1 MLVFSFHFLVRYL
14 YTLSWS
20 LYNVYKNPQCNWEC
34 CVGVI
39 LLAQNTRANVT
50 EEKEDQSMERKQVQ
64 GDDLE
69 VCFILFVSHDHEQG
83 LIESLNTRGLIILC
97 NEPAARCKRPSNQT
111 VTCKKIKPYCTCTNS
126 VKILLIGSH
135 YRRLSQ

>member
-50 EEKEDQSMERKQVQ
+50 EEIDDQNMERNQLQ

-69 VCFILFVSHDHEQG
+69 VCFILFVSHDQ
-83 LIESLNTRGLIILC
+83 IENLNTRGLIILC
-97 NEPAARCKRPSNQT
+97 NNPLHAAKDP
-111 VTCKKIKPYCTCTNS
+111 VT
-126 VKILLIGSH
+126 
-135 YRRLSQ
+135 RR

>member
-20 LYNVYKNPQCNWEC
+20 LYNVHKNPQCNWEC

-39 LLAQNTRANVT
+39 LLAHNTRANVT
-50 EEKEDQSMERKQVQ
+50 EEIGDQSMERNQVP

-69 VCFILFVSHDHEQG
+69 VCFILFVSHDHKQG
-83 LIESLNTRGLIILC
+83 LIESINTRGLIILC
-97 NEPAARCKRPSNQT
+97 TNPLHAAKDP
-111 VTCKKIKPYCTCTNS
+111 VT
-126 VKILLIGSH
+126 
-135 YRRLSQ
+135 RR

>member
-14 YTLSWS
+14 YTLCWS

-34 CVGVI
+34 CVGFI

-50 EEKEDQSMERKQVQ
+50 EEIDDQNMERNQLQ

-69 VCFILFVSHDHEQG
+69 VCFILFVSHDHEHGQ
-83 LIESLNTRGLIILC
+83 IENLNTRGLIILR
-97 NEPAARCKRPSNQT
+97 NNPLHAAKDP
-111 VTCKKIKPYCTCTNS
+111 VT
-126 VKILLIGSH
+126 
-135 YRRLSQ
+135 RR

>member
-39 LLAQNTRANVT
+39 LLAHNTRANVT
-50 EEKEDQSMERKQVQ
+50 EEIGDQSMERNQVQ

-97 NEPAARCKRPSNQT
+97 NNPLHAAKDP
-111 VTCKKIKPYCTCTNS
+111 VT
-126 VKILLIGSH
+126 
-135 YRRLSQ
+135 RRSRVRK

>member
-1 MLVFSFHFLVRYL
+1 MLVFSFHLLVRYL

-50 EEKEDQSMERKQVQ
+50 EEIGDQSMERNQVQ

-69 VCFILFVSHDHEQG
+69 VCFILFVSHDSHDHEQG
-83 LIESLNTRGLIILC
+83 LIENLNTRGLIVLC
-97 NEPAARCKRPSNQT
+97 HNPLHAAKDP
-111 VTCKKIKPYCTCTNS
+111 VT
-126 VKILLIGSH
+126 
-135 YRRLSQ
+135 RR

>member
-39 LLAQNTRANVT
+39 LLAQNTRGANVT
-50 EEKEDQSMERKQVQ
+50 EEIGDQNMERNQVE
-64 GDDLE
+64 GEDDE
-69 VCFILFVSHDHEQG
+69 VCFIITFS
-83 LIESLNTRGLIILC
+83 IYTLNDLG
-97 NEPAARCKRPSNQT
+97 NSSN
-111 VTCKKIKPYCTCTNS
+111 
-126 VKILLIGSH
+126 LIGYS
-135 YRRLSQ
+135 YLGL